1 MALATAFSTVCAL
14 LDDGSVKCWG
24 DDSDGQLGNGGS
36 DTDISS
42 PPSSAINLGSGR
54 TAKAI
59 TGGEAHFCAVLDD
72 DSIVCWGDGSNG
84 KLGTASAT
92 DQRTPTSTT
101 GSFAS
106 GRYAVAIDAGYQHTC
121 AILDN
126 GDLTCWGSD
135 ADGQLGN
142 GATTGT
148 KYSLQ
153 STVVN
158 LGSGRTA
165 ISLSAGGKHTCAQLD
180 NHQLMCW
187 GHRGSGQV
195 GDGGG
200 YNNPSDRVSPVS
212 VNGGHAYLDTGV
224 LPSPLVSGA
233 TCSISPSLPT
243 GLSLTGGTCT
253 ITGTPT
259 ATATNATYTVW
270 ANVSGQSFSGQ
281 IWLEVG
287 LNAPILS
294 YIPAV
299 YTYTKGTTISTVAPI
314 NTGGEVTSWAI
325 NATLPSGLSFG
336 TSNGS
341 IWGTPDTVTPTTT
354 YTVYAN
360 NSAGSSSTTI
370 TFTVNDPAPN
380 FYYGGASGGGYHP
393 VVLYLNQTMNALHP
407 TMVSGSEPRHRAAAR
422 LRFHPA

>member
-1 MALATAFSTVCAL
+1 M
-14 LDDGSVKCWG
+14 
-24 DDSDGQLGNGGS
+24 
-36 DTDISS
+36 
-42 PPSSAINLGSGR
+42 GSGR

-187 GHRGSGQV
+187 GHRGSG
-195 GDGGG
+195 
-200 YNNPSDRVSPVS
+200 
-212 VNGGHAYLDTGV
+212 
-224 LPSPLVSGA
+224 
-233 TCSISPSLPT
+233 
-243 GLSLTGGTCT
+243 LSL
-253 ITGTPT
+253 IH
-259 ATATNATYTVW
+259 
-270 ANVSGQSFSGQ
+270 
-281 IWLEVG
+281 I
-287 LNAPILS
+287 
-294 YIPAV
+294 
-299 YTYTKGTTISTVAPI
+299 
-314 NTGGEVTSWAI
+314 
-325 NATLPSGLSFG
+325 
-336 TSNGS
+336 
-341 IWGTPDTVTPTTT
+341 
-354 YTVYAN
+354 
-360 NSAGSSSTTI
+360 
-370 TFTVNDPAPN
+370 
-380 FYYGGASGGGYHP
+380 
-393 VVLYLNQTMNALHP
+393 
-407 TMVSGSEPRHRAAAR
+407 
-422 LRFHPA
+422 

>member
-1 MALATAFSTVCAL
+1 MPTLTRVKGANGYDAAGLAFGDRHACAL
-14 LDDGSVKCWG
+14 LDDGAVVCWGRNNAGQLGTSGGDKDTPQSINLGTGRTATSIHAGGNYNCAILDDASVKCWG
-24 DDSDGQLGNGGS
+24 QNDEGQLGRGFTSSSENTPATINSLGS
-36 DTDISS
+36 GARPWLLRPPSVRCVRSLTTVRSSAGATIPTDSWGTVAPHTDISS

-59 TGGEAHFCAVLDD
+59 TGGEAHFCAILDD
-72 DSIVCWGDGSNG
+72 DSVKCWGNGSNG
-84 KLGTASAT
+84 KLGTGST
-92 DQRTPTSTT
+92 SDQRTPTSTT
-101 GSFAS
+101 GSFGS

-148 KYSLQ
+148 KSSLQ

-259 ATATNATYTVW
+259 VTATNATYTVW

-281 IWLEVG
+281 DL
-287 LNAPILS
+287 A
-294 YIPAV
+294 
-299 YTYTKGTTISTVAPI
+299 
-314 NTGGEVTSWAI
+314 
-325 NATLPSGLSFG
+325 
-336 TSNGS
+336 
-341 IWGTPDTVTPTTT
+341 
-354 YTVYAN
+354 
-360 NSAGSSSTTI
+360 
-370 TFTVNDPAPN
+370 
-380 FYYGGASGGGYHP
+380 
-393 VVLYLNQTMNALHP
+393 
-407 TMVSGSEPRHRAAAR
+407 
-422 LRFHPA
+422 